1 MAQIRV
7 NQDSRQFEGTGFED
21 PRRRELIDL
30 MRRDEWTRV
39 RQVGWS
45 KSDVKTLISKFDT
58 TLSDMAGAAAWR
70 STHISPAAIRHLAAI
85 PPSQGSSLGVQRCHG
100 VLEGTV
106 DRHEMARRIL
116 LSTPLDTPIESWLVD
131 YIRNDRTVLLTKAEH
146 GMLTRRSPEEIRRIL
161 GDIGPLVEIPQDDR
175 GLFTNGGKSFK
186 FRRVEREWA
195 AWSAECSRSR
205 SQARVP
211 RSHRRMSSS
220 L

>member
-1 MAQIRV
+1 MREDKFV
-7 NQDSRQFEGTGFED
+7 GTGFED
-21 PRRRELIDL
+21 LRRRELIDD
-30 MRRDEWTRV
+30 MRRDEWARI

-58 TLSDMAGAAAWR
+58 TLSDMAGVASWR
-70 STHISPAAIRHLAAI
+70 SSHISPAAIRRLATV
-85 PPSQGSSLGVQRCHG
+85 PTGQGSALGVQRCHG

-146 GMLTRRSPEEIRRIL
+146 GMLTRRTPEEIRRIL
-161 GDIGPLVEIPQDDR
+161 REIGTLIEIPQDSR
-175 GLFTNGGKSFK
+175 ALFTNSGKSFK
-186 FRRVEREWA
+186 FRRVERLWVCKLTQ
-195 AWSAECSRSR
+195 SA
-205 SQARVP
+205 V
-211 RSHRRMSSS
+211 